1 MQRAGRDGEC
11 VRFTLREAFGSPGE
25 FVGLEG
31 RARSSP
37 RGPAGF
43 PDPD

>member
-1 MQRAGRDGEC
+1 MQRAGCCSEC
-11 VRFTLREAFGSPGE
+11 VHFGLREWFGGCKKL
-25 FVGLEG
+25 FNLGG